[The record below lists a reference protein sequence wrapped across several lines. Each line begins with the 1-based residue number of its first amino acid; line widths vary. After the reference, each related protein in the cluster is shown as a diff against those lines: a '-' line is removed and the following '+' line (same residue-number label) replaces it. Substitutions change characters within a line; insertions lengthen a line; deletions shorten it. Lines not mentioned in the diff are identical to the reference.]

1 MDDRIVVVEC
11 ELDAVTKNTVRY
23 AEIGSTHIRTIYVEK
38 ALLKEPYPTRIEV
51 IVRVVNN
58 KEQLS

>member
-1 MDDRIVVVEC
+1 MTNPIVVVEC

-38 ALLKEPYPTRIEV
+38 GLLAVPYPNRIEV
-51 IVRVVNN
+51 TVRAVEG
-58 KEQLS
+58 KPT

>member
-38 ALLKEPYPTRIEV
+38 ALLKEPYPQRIEV
-51 IVRVVNN
+51 IVRVVN